1 MNSPETP
8 VPEKTPEHHRLT
20 TRDEVRAAVAV
31 LFEQAQRQILI
42 FGPVLERYY
51 FNTARIEELMGKFI
65 ARHRTNRIRILTED
79 TQQVLLDNARFKQL
93 AQRLPDCLSI
103 RQVNEMHRGLKDM
116 FVVADRTGYVHL
128 PDVETFDGLTST
140 QAPRAALQFTRRF
153 ESMWE
158 KSEPAP
164 GLNTVGL

>member
-1 MNSPETP
+1 MNSRETSTPETP
-8 VPEKTPEHHRLT
+8 SEHRLVS
-20 TRDEVRAAVAV
+20 RDEVRAAIAA
-31 LFEQAQRQILI
+31 LFEQAQRQVLI
-42 FGPVLERYY
+42 FGPTLERYY

-79 TQQVLLDNARFKQL
+79 CRQVLLDNARFKQL

-116 FVVADRTGYVHL
+116 FVVVDHTGYAHL
-128 PDVETFDGLTST
+128 PDVEKFDGITSI
-140 QAPRAALQFTRRF
+140 QASRLALQFTRRF
-153 ESMWE
+153 ETMWE

-164 GLNTVGL
+164 DLNTVGL